1 MRRKLFF
8 FSIHVLLPLF
18 LGGVV
23 YILWRDPNLLM
34 FRWFGAAGLGPAIDW
49 LRVGTASAQTAL
61 PHWFIYS
68 LPDGLWVY
76 ALTALMMFVWHGVR
90 SLPLKIFWLSLG
102 LLIGAGSELAQ
113 LAGILPGA
121 FDPIDLVVC
130 LIAPA
135 AALLLTPRGLIL
147 RRSFNEAS

>member
-1 MRRKLFF
+1 LRRKLLF

-61 PHWFIYS
+61 PHWFVYS

-76 ALTALMMFVWHGVR
+76 ALTALMIFVWSGVR
-90 SLPLKIFWLSLG
+90 SIPLKIFWLSLG

>member
-1 MRRKLFF
+1 LKRKLFF

-34 FRWFGAAGLGPAIDW
+34 FKWFGEVGLGPAIDW
-49 LRVGTASAQTAL
+49 LRVGTASAQTVL

-76 ALTALMMFVWHGVR
+76 ALTALMMLVWRGVN

-102 LLIGAGSELAQ
+102 ALIGVGSELAQ
-113 LAGILPGA
+113 SAGILPGA
-121 FDPIDLVVC
+121 FDAVDLLVC
-130 LIAPA
+130 LVAPA
-135 AALLLTPRGLIL
+135 AALVFTSAGIVLN
-147 RRSFNEAS
+147 RSYNETS